1 MKSVLRYI
9 IDYHKSLSN
18 VNYEDEMNRV
28 WILKDYYINKLE
40 KNKMRKSERE
50 DIILLLKLL

>member
-40 KNKMRKSERE
+40 KNKMSKSERE